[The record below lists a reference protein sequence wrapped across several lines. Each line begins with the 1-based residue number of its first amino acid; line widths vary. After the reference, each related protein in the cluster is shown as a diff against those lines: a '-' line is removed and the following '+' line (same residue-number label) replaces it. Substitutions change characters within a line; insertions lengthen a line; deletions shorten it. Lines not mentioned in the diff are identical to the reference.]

1 MLFKFKTF
9 KRLYLALSA
18 VTIVV
23 LLGSLGYVY
32 IVGGF
37 TWVEAFYMTVIT
49 ISTVGFREVH
59 ELTPGG
65 MLFTS
70 FLIIS
75 SISAFAYSISALTT
89 YFVDG
94 EYRNTFKV
102 ARLKKDM
109 DKLENHVI
117 VCGYGR
123 VGEMAV
129 SELQDHDTTV
139 VVIEKDEVLSAA
151 LRTKGVLVI
160 SGDATR
166 DENLEKA
173 GIMNA
178 RALIATM
185 PVDAHN
191 LYVILSAREL
201 NNKLLLISRASLMN
215 SVHKLKVAGADNVI
229 MPDKVGGAHMASLVA
244 MPDVVEFLDHISIQG
259 GDSINLE
266 EISMDQLPTE
276 MNSSTLGDILEHDRL
291 GINIVGLKR
300 SNGEYEINPGPST
313 LLDGACKLFV
323 LGTAEQI
330 RSFNSILKYTH
341 THP

>member
-1 MLFKFKTF
+1 
-9 KRLYLALSA
+9 
-18 VTIVV
+18 
-23 LLGSLGYVY
+23 
-32 IVGGF
+32 
-37 TWVEAFYMTVIT
+37 MTVIT

-117 VCGYGR
+117 VCGYGGAGGCAALESFR
-123 VGEMAV
+123 SG
-129 SELQDHDTTV
+129 
-139 VVIEKDEVLSAA
+139 VVIEKDELLSAA

-201 NNKLLLISRASLMN
+201 NSKLLLISRASQMN

-266 EISMDQLPTE
+266 EISMDQLPAE
-276 MNSSTLGDILEHDRL
+276 MNSSTLGDIVEHDRL

-313 LLDGACKLFV
+313 VLDGACKLFV

-341 THP
+341 PYP